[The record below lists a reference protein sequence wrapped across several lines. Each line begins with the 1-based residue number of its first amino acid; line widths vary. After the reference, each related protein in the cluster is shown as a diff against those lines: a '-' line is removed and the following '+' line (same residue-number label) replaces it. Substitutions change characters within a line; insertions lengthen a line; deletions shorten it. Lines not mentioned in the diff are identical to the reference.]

1 MMLGAQTYTIRAFTQ
16 NESDFRE
23 AMRRVADAGY
33 ESVQLSAVG
42 PIPPETL
49 RAVCDEQGLSIV
61 LTHTSPD
68 RIQNDPE
75 GVIREHQLLGCRYVG
90 LGSMP
95 ERYRS
100 AAWIDRFAA
109 DFTEPAK
116 KLRNAGMRLMYHN
129 HHFEWGRLGDGHRI
143 LDVLLTQ
150 MPAELMGVTL
160 DTYWVQAAGCDVLA
174 WLDRLQDR
182 IACVHLKDM
191 AIHGSEQ
198 RMAAVGEGNMDFDAI
213 LRRLK
218 ALGKTEHILVEQ
230 DNCYGDDPFDC
241 LRRSCA
247 NVRALGF

>member
-1 MMLGAQTYTIRAFTQ
+1 
-16 NESDFRE
+16 
-23 AMRRVADAGY
+23 
-33 ESVQLSAVG
+33 
-42 PIPPETL
+42 
-49 RAVCDEQGLSIV
+49 
-61 LTHTSPD
+61 
-68 RIQNDPE
+68 
-75 GVIREHQLLGCRYVG
+75 
-90 LGSMP
+90 
-95 ERYRS
+95 
-100 AAWIDRFAA
+100 
-109 DFTEPAK
+109 
-116 KLRNAGMRLMYHN
+116 
-129 HHFEWGRLGDGHRI
+129 
-143 LDVLLTQ
+143 

-230 DNCYGDDPFDC
+230 DNCYGDDPFGC

>member
-49 RAVCDEQGLSIV
+49 RAVCDKQGLSIV
-61 LTHTSPD
+61 LTHTNPD

-109 DFTEPAK
+109 DFMEPAK

-129 HHFEWGRLGDGHRI
+129 HHFEWGRLGDGRRI

-230 DNCYGDDPFDC
+230 DNCYGDDPFAC